1 MMPLYTAIGTL
12 VVLLFIVIVWNIRT
26 EKRLRKLFRGTK
38 AISIENILTNALKT
52 IEEHGSRLEAEES
65 HGKVLSGQISQCL
78 RNIVVKRYSAFNDG
92 TAQNSFTL
100 ALVNDRGD
108 GVILSSLY
116 ARERMSIYAK
126 NIIAGKSQTELTD
139 EEKVALA
146 EALTKK
152 TV

>member
-1 MMPLYTAIGTL
+1 MGI
-12 VVLLFIVIVWNIRT
+12 LLIIVIMWNIRT
-26 EKRLRKLFRGTK
+26 EKRLRKLFLGTK

-52 IEEHGSRLEAEES
+52 IDKHESRLNAEES
-65 HGKVLSGQISQCL
+65 HGKILSEQVSQCL

-100 ALVNDRGD
+100 TFINDRGD
-108 GVILSSLY
+108 GIILSSLY

-139 EEKVALA
+139 EEKVALT

>member
-1 MMPLYTAIGTL
+1 MMPLYIAIGSIGI
-12 VVLLFIVIVWNIRT
+12 LLIIVIIWNIRT
-26 EKRLRKLFRGTK
+26 EKRLRKLFRGAK
-38 AISIENILTNALKT
+38 HISIETILTNALKT
-52 IEEHGSRLEAEES
+52 IEDHESRLEAGES

-78 RNIVVKRYSAFNDG
+78 RNIVIKRYSAFNDG

-100 ALVNDRGD
+100 ALINDRGD

-139 EEKVALA
+139 EEKVALT